1 MTFVEQLRLEHGAF
15 VKKEAAAFKRK
26 QAREQAAFM
35 KKQQR
40 QAKVK
45 REDKSMLR
53 KEEFYWSDAP
63 KYAQQYYGETYHE
76 TTRHDNDWG
85 DY

>member
-1 MTFVEQLRLEHGAF
+1 MNLFAAEL
-15 VKKEAAAFKRK
+15 KKEVSKLRKAEQRK
-26 QAREQAAFM
+26 QDAFM
-35 KKQQR
+35 KKQAR
-40 QAKVK
+40 QARVK

-53 KEEFYWSDAP
+53 KEEFYWSDAS
-63 KYAQQYYGETYHE
+63 KYAQQYYGEVYHE

>member
-1 MTFVEQLRLEHGAF
+1 MNTFADEL
-15 VKKEAAAFKRK
+15 KKELSKFRAAEQRK
-26 QAREQAAFM
+26 QESFM
-35 KKQQR
+35 KKQAR
-40 QAKVK
+40 QARVK

-53 KEEFYWSDAP
+53 EEEFHYTDAP
-63 KYAQQYYGETYHE
+63 KYAQQYYGETYYE

>member
-1 MTFVEQLRLEHGAF
+1 MNLFAAEL
-15 VKKEAAAFKRK
+15 KKEVSKLRKAEQRK
-26 QAREQAAFM
+26 QDAFM
-35 KKQQR
+35 KKQAR
-40 QAKVK
+40 QARVK

-63 KYAQQYYGETYHE
+63 KYAQQYYGEVYHE
-76 TTRHDNDWG
+76 TTRHDTDWG

>member
-1 MTFVEQLRLEHGAF
+1 
-15 VKKEAAAFKRK
+15 
-26 QAREQAAFM
+26 M
-35 KKQQR
+35 KKQAR

-53 KEEFYWSDAP
+53 KEEMHWSDAS
-63 KYAQQYYGETYHE
+63 KYADQYYGETYRA
-76 TTRHDNDWG
+76 TTGLDNDWG